1 MKQRKIRQLISYILV
16 AAVVLGCIK
25 FDYMNTN
32 AGDNEGSIRLY
43 FVDNTPEQWI
53 ENDSAVMELVDN
65 TNGHIRYPMTKADD
79 RTWSVSVPETAYN
92 ITFNRYNADKTMQW
106 NSWSAGGRDTNN
118 AYYADGSEYGHWG
131 NIDGGEEENYFHA
144 GDIVYLDVS
153 ELTAWE
159 NDNAL
164 MYVNFSSAS
173 KEDNAGNDVSLT
185 DSDVNQYNPQL
196 VDYEEEEH
204 IYAYIVTKQNEG
216 KDILRFWR
224 GNERVLWNCSVTLTY
239 NEYKMGKSCVKVKG
253 WDSEGMLSSVEY
265 DINLE
270 VDTDNDGVSNY
281 IEAVIGLDKRNADTD
296 GDGLKDGDEIL
307 ITDTDPAKYDSVT
320 DSIPDSDIDGDKDGL
335 TNLEEIT
342 FGTNPNNA
350 DTDNDGLTDYEEI
363 YIYGTD
369 PAKPDTDEDGLNDG
383 DEIVLGLNPN
393 KQDSDEDGIPDC
405 DECFEQT
412 VDNSRIDKELFS
424 DNNAVPSLTV
434 LSKGNV
440 NSSIKINEYTGH
452 LKGDERAYV
461 GKAVEITG
469 AEINEGSLSFALDEI
484 YKVKSY
490 EIDDISTNGLLICY
504 NDGESTTPLE
514 TVYDEESRTLSA
526 DISADGIYFVLDVP
540 DWLDSL
546 GMEPLS
552 DNAFDVQQP
561 LSKISPQTAFLSNV
575 EIADCKI
582 NGQVDIV
589 FVIDTTGSMGGY
601 IQNVKNNIT
610 AFVNEIEDAG
620 ITPSFALV
628 DYKDITCDGQN
639 STNVAE
645 NADGDNWFKNAEE
658 FKAEIAKLSVSGG
671 GDGPETAIDGLEM
684 ARRLK
689 LRTSSQKFFILVT
702 DADYKTNNNYGINTM
717 DEMIELLANDEIN
730 VSVVS
735 NLNYQSVY
743 QSLYEKTGGIF
754 ANIGGNFKDEL
765 LMIADMIDE
774 NTNSGYWI
782 ALNGLIPRIVR
793 LKEKPVAGGTTDTD
807 LDTLS
812 DTEELMS
819 VEPSGHMN
827 VNKYLRLL
835 GLPNDYSYPT
845 IPVYWYYSDPTRKDS
860 DGDGLEDGQPVYV
873 NDKNNKNKKIMT
885 APKDS
890 QPLVKNGT
898 KEIWQAHID
907 NEMNNVIPTKYSNG
921 SGLDISFDKDLAD
934 EVVKLILKTHN
945 IVNDNDKYIRKA
957 ALALKKV
964 FEGNT
969 KAGAYILN
977 FIYDSEH
984 MAYHSQPDTWQ
995 REFGYNKF
1003 YDDVFRIGSYMDY
1016 GRVTFS
1022 YKDDEYAL
1030 WLWKGDYWNLQS
1042 GAEVGLYTYDATHSG
1057 IKQYN
1062 AVDFEVPMSL
1072 FLYNYHSKDEIEN
1085 VFSWRPEKKQWWV
1098 TGFNPRFKE
1107 PNPKEMVSIG
1117 TIDLSDDRS
1126 LYKAFRNNIK
1136 NFDRIGENNIVFD
1149 DDSYMIWIIWYN
1161 KEHVL

>member
-1 MKQRKIRQLISYILV
+1 MKQRKIRRLISYILV
-16 AAVVLGCIK
+16 VTVVFGCIR

-32 AGDNEGSIRLY
+32 AGDNEEGIILY
-43 FVDNTPEQWI
+43 FIDNTSEQWV
-53 ENDSAVMELVDN
+53 EHDSALMELVDN
-65 TNGHIRYPMTKADD
+65 TNGHLKYAMTKVDD

-92 ITFNRYNADKTMQW
+92 ITFNRYNADKTIQW

-118 AYYADGSEYGHWG
+118 AYYADGSEYGHWE
-131 NIDGGEEENYFHA
+131 NIEDGEEENYFRA
-144 GDIVYLDVS
+144 GDVVYLDVS
-153 ELTAWE
+153 ELTAWK

-164 MYVNFSSAS
+164 MYVNFSATS
-173 KEDNAGNDVSLT
+173 KEDNGGNDVNLT
-185 DSDVNQYNPQL
+185 DSEVNKYNPQF

-204 IYAYIVTKQNEG
+204 IYAYIVTKQDEE

-224 GNERVLWNCSVTLTY
+224 GNETVLWNCTVSLTY
-239 NEYKMGKSCVKVKG
+239 NEYKMGKNCIKVRG
-253 WDSEGMLSSVEY
+253 WNSEGILSSVSY

-270 VDTDNDGVSNY
+270 VDADNDGVSNY
-281 IEAVIGLDKRNADTD
+281 MEAIIGLDKRNADTD
-296 GDGLKDGDEIL
+296 GDGLNDGDELL
-307 ITDTDPAKYDSVT
+307 ITDTDPAKYDSVS
-320 DSIPDSDIDGDKDGL
+320 DNISDADIDGDKDGL
-335 TNLEEIT
+335 TNIEEIT

-363 YIYGTD
+363 YVYGTN
-369 PAKPDTDEDGLNDG
+369 PANPDTDEDGLTDG

-393 KQDSDEDGIPDC
+393 KQDSDEDGVLDC
-405 DECFEQT
+405 DEYFEQT
-412 VDNSRIDKELFS
+412 VDNSRIDKELIS
-424 DNNAVPSLTV
+424 DNNAVPSLIV
-434 LSKGNV
+434 SAKGNV
-440 NSSIKINEYTGH
+440 NSSININDYTGH
-452 LKGDERAYV
+452 LKGEERAYV
-461 GKAVEITG
+461 GKAIEITG
-469 AEINEGSLSFALDEI
+469 SEINDGSLSFTLDNV

-490 EIDDISTNGLLICY
+490 EIDETATNGLLICY
-504 NDGESTTPLE
+504 NDGENTTPLE

-526 DISADGIYFVLDVP
+526 DISSGGIYFVLDVI

-546 GMEPLS
+546 GIEPLS
-552 DNAFDVQQP
+552 DNTFDVQQ
-561 LSKISPQTAFLSNV
+561 SMSRISPQTALFSNI

-610 AFVNEIEDAG
+610 AFVNEIEAAG

-639 STNVAE
+639 STNAKVNE
-645 NADGDNWFKNAEE
+645 DGDNWFKNAEE
-658 FKAEIAKLSVSGG
+658 FKTEIAGLSVSGG

-702 DADYKTNNNYGINTM
+702 DADYKINNNYGINSM
-717 DEMIELLANDEIN
+717 DEMIELLINDAIN

-743 QSLYEKTGGIF
+743 QSLYESTGGIF
-754 ANIGGNFKDEL
+754 ANVGGNFKDEL
-765 LMIADMIDE
+765 LAIADMIDE
-774 NTNSGYWI
+774 NTNNGYWI

-807 LDTLS
+807 EDTLS

-835 GLPNDYSYPT
+835 GLPKDYSYPT
-845 IPVYWYYSDPTRKDS
+845 IPVYRYYSDPSRKDS
-860 DGDGLEDGQPVYV
+860 DGDGLEDGQPIYI
-873 NDKNNKNKKIMT
+873 NDKNNKNKKIVV

-907 NEMNNVIPTKYSNG
+907 NETNNVIPTKYSKQ
-921 SGLDISFDKDLAD
+921 SGLDISFNKGLAD
-934 EVVKLILKTHN
+934 ELVKLLLKTHN

-957 ALALKKV
+957 ALAVKKV

-969 KAGAYILN
+969 KAGAYLLN
-977 FIYDSEH
+977 FIYDTEH

-1016 GRVTFS
+1016 GKVTFS
-1022 YKDDEYAL
+1022 YNGDKYAL
-1030 WLWKGDYWNLQS
+1030 WMWKGDYWNLQS
-1042 GAEVGLYTYDATHSG
+1042 GAEVGLYTYDTIYSG
-1057 IKQYN
+1057 IEQYN

-1085 VFSWRPEKKQWWV
+1085 VFSWRPEKKQWWI
-1098 TGFNPRFKE
+1098 TGFNPKFKE

-1126 LYKAFRNNIK
+1126 LYNAFRNNIK
-1136 NFDRIGENNIVFD
+1136 NFDRIGESNIVFD
-1149 DDSYMIWIIWYN
+1149 DESYKVWIIWYN
-1161 KEHVL
+1161 KEYVA